1 MPLKHRKLFPG
12 GQVVVGLRSSPA
24 AGGDHGRPA
33 AGTAIGRRGGSEG
46 LQTRRPSRA
55 PPWRRD
61 PRWTRRSVTAV
72 AWAAPTP
79 NPPVVA
85 HLSTRRHERPVLG
98 RGRAA
103 SGALR
108 SNENGH
114 TSWTPREPPMPR
126 TRRSRLS
133 RFSRARTARCRA
145 PGAAGASL
153 FFWSRAPRRLERLGG
168 GRWAWHQRPAL
179 AHALGGGVRG
189 PRPARRCGEALAT
202 PRRGR
207 RGRYTDAPQGA
218 LAGPVATR
226 CLPKGSHPLRSRQ
239 LLPILQGQPPNDA
252 VFRADW
258 LRCGRETYG
267 GAGAVGGLLGC
278 GWTDTYSAP

>member
-108 SNENGH
+108 INENGH

-126 TRRSRLS
+126 TRRSPRS

-153 FFWSRAPRRLERLGG
+153 FFLVA
-168 GRWAWHQRPAL
+168 
-179 AHALGGGVRG
+179 
-189 PRPARRCGEALAT
+189 C
-202 PRRGR
+202 
-207 RGRYTDAPQGA
+207 APQTGTLGWGTLGVAPAARPGA
-218 LAGPVATR
+218 RAGR
-226 CLPKGSHPLRSRQ
+226 
-239 LLPILQGQPPNDA
+239 
-252 VFRADW
+252 
-258 LRCGRETYG
+258 G
-267 GAGAVGGLLGC
+267 GAGPLSRAQVWGSVRHAAAGKTRSVHRRAAGGAGRSRGGAVLAQWEPPVAVQAAAPDTARSAAKRRGVPSGLV
-278 GWTDTYSAP
+278 AVR